1 MDKPIY
7 LHVFDRELRTFTR
20 AQLTDDYVYNVV
32 LTASLLSGCIYMA
45 NSNLLESSS
54 EFPVSVG
61 LVYEMERAFLA
72 KVITTSDN
80 PDEFLEKRQRLY
92 HAVRDRYPMYVN
104 NDIVNFPSI
113 PFVVHTSTTE

>member
-92 HAVRDRYPMYVN
+92 HAVRDPLSYVLQ
-104 NDIVNFPSI
+104 
-113 PFVVHTSTTE
+113 